1 MNAIKNHNH
10 KLQLIIPAL
19 LILFTFQSFSAFAYD
34 AKIKDKYGRVTGYL
48 DHKGDKT
55 YIVDKYGKRGSYIQ
69 GDIEDDGDIKDKYGR
84 RKGKIER
91 DD

>member
-1 MNAIKNHNH
+1 MSAIKNHNH

-19 LILFTFQSFSAFAYD
+19 LILFTFQSINAFAYD

-55 YIVDKYGKRGSYIQ
+55 YIVDKYGKRGDYI
-69 GDIEDDGDIKDKYGR
+69 EKDGDIKDKYGR

-91 DD
+91 ND